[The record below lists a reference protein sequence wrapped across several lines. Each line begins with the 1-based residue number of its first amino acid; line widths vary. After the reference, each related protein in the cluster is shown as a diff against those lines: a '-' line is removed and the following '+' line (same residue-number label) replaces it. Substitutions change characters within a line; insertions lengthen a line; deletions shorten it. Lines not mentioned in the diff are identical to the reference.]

1 MMRASRINF
10 WLGAA
15 SQVLGCLGGLI
26 IEPPTIEVLNNV
38 HASLSLDPP
47 KWSKK
52 TQKKSSEVYINHI
65 SQKLNR
71 LSCSKANDE
80 GPDRLAWMIVRD
92 LSDIFHSGRIEFEKA
107 WDKYMVKDRFSR
119 KNSNLPNILPEEE
132 EILGTLYN
140 WLKGGRHGWSKYQ
153 RDLTQQW
160 AVSRVRKL
168 KEFKMTKGTVRV
180 AVDFHTFAMA
190 WHCSRVYDSIAYALA
205 ISRSCHW
212 QPRGFE
218 DHSII
223 EVIKKTPMWRKS
235 DNCATSEEYLK
246 VLMAMENP
254 HSAPPL
260 EISPKL
266 GQYDVDS
273 CYLDILNKFN
283 HLSQILNLSF
293 IHEDSQYLFWKCL
306 DSATDD
312 EDLKFLME
320 AFQDFCSYF
329 WRGNPFDNS
338 FKYHQLVFRIGSKVR
353 NYLGIKTEKLSGSNI
368 ERSGKTMS
376 TKQSKTSE
384 KTVIEEIESFY
395 CKTRL
400 VMRYVEEFS
409 QTVKQKGFISVFH
422 PKPRASLAQL
432 RHLAF
437 LISDHMSPLYSLDF
451 NEEAVVYN
459 INKQL
464 EIHEFPASIQHS
476 MLGIMGNKH
485 YSFENLKES
494 LLPSIREAGQTQLEA
509 VETFYENL
517 EFLVSKMKNK
527 STPLS
532 EETKKDYS
540 YVIQTKLKELYQLIL
555 KKFSHNE
562 FQNNTVVWE
571 QVFLAV
577 KQELSSSSSE
587 NADKLIKVLKHGHL
601 IRRNIPVL
609 HHIYYIMTQ
618 TNEKEK
624 KIIFGV
630 MNHKLNSLEAEMTP
644 IEFERLSEISFLV
657 QALSKETTYSV
668 WSKTLLGKLSI
679 LPHDLAMNFDEI
691 LFDSSRS
698 ILARK
703 IDHLF
708 KFHRIQNVLEGVEE
722 LLSEE
727 SKTTLKK
734 ITNFLSFQRV
744 DCDIM
749 IMAQGLMK
757 GLITDFSS
765 SYPGDLYM
773 NCMKI

>member
-1 MMRASRINF
+1 MKKLPHDLAMTVDGLMADSSRRILLKKMDIVCADYRVQAILDPILDRLSVDTRSLLRRARLLLASKQVNNKVHIMAKMLFNNAFADFSQFKDPGVKASGHATGDLWQIVLCDGAPQDTDGTADSGPYESQAGKAGTFYDESFQNQFLARRCITGSGLLGWPNNRASHNRI
-10 WLGAA
+10 
-15 SQVLGCLGGLI
+15 
-26 IEPPTIEVLNNV
+26 NNV

-190 WHCSRVYDSIAYALA
+190 WHCSRVYDSIGVGFRVTNDFEAYALA

-212 QPRGFE
+212 QPRGLE

-223 EVIKKTPMWRKS
+223 EVIKKTPIWRKS

-283 HLSQILNLSF
+283 HLSQILNLTF

-312 EDLKFLME
+312 EDLKFLIE
-320 AFQDFCSYF
+320 AFQDFCGYF

-353 NYLGIKTEKLSGSNI
+353 DYLGIRTEKLSGSNI
-368 ERSGKTMS
+368 EKAGMAMS
-376 TKQSKTSE
+376 TKQSKSSE
-384 KTVIEEIESFY
+384 KTLIELIEAFY
-395 CKTRL
+395 RKTRL

-464 EIHEFPASIQHS
+464 EIHDFPTSIQHS

-517 EFLVSKMKNK
+517 EFLIGLDPVGKVAGI
-527 STPLS
+527 S
-532 EETKKDYS
+532 E
-540 YVIQTKLKELYQLIL
+540 
-555 KKFSHNE
+555 
-562 FQNNTVVWE
+562 
-571 QVFLAV
+571 
-577 KQELSSSSSE
+577 
-587 NADKLIKVLKHGHL
+587 
-601 IRRNIPVL
+601 
-609 HHIYYIMTQ
+609 
-618 TNEKEK
+618 
-624 KIIFGV
+624 
-630 MNHKLNSLEAEMTP
+630 
-644 IEFERLSEISFLV
+644 
-657 QALSKETTYSV
+657 
-668 WSKTLLGKLSI
+668 
-679 LPHDLAMNFDEI
+679 
-691 LFDSSRS
+691 
-698 ILARK
+698 
-703 IDHLF
+703 
-708 KFHRIQNVLEGVEE
+708 
-722 LLSEE
+722 
-727 SKTTLKK
+727 
-734 ITNFLSFQRV
+734 
-744 DCDIM
+744 
-749 IMAQGLMK
+749 
-757 GLITDFSS
+757 
-765 SYPGDLYM
+765 
-773 NCMKI
+773 

>member
-1 MMRASRINF
+1 MPAS
-10 WLGAA
+10 LA
-15 SQVLGCLGGLI
+15 V
-26 IEPPTIEVLNNV
+26 NNV

-71 LSCSKANDE
+71 LSFYGSKANDE

-190 WHCSRVYDSIAYALA
+190 WHCSRVYDSIGVGFRVTNDFEAYALA

-223 EVIKKTPMWRKS
+223 EVIEKTPIWRKS

-293 IHEDSQYLFWKCL
+293 IHEDT
-306 DSATDD
+306 TDD

-320 AFQDFCSYF
+320 AFQDFCGYF
-329 WRGNPFDNS
+329 LRGNPFDNS

-353 NYLGIKTEKLSGSNI
+353 DYLGIRTEKLSGSTI
-368 ERSGKTMS
+368 EKSGMAMS
-376 TKQSKTSE
+376 KKQSKSSE
-384 KTVIEEIESFY
+384 KTLIEEIEAFY

-400 VMRYVEEFS
+400 VMRHVEEFS

-432 RHLAF
+432 RH
-437 LISDHMSPLYSLDF
+437 LDF

-527 STPLS
+527 STPL
-532 EETKKDYS
+532 
-540 YVIQTKLKELYQLIL
+540 I
-555 KKFSHNE
+555 
-562 FQNNTVVWE
+562 VWE

-609 HHIYYIMTQ
+609 HHIYLQ
-618 TNEKEK
+618 LQKAD
-624 KIIFGV
+624 
-630 MNHKLNSLEAEMTP
+630 HWRNSK
-644 IEFERLSEISFLV
+644 S
-657 QALSKETTYSV
+657 
-668 WSKTLLGKLSI
+668 
-679 LPHDLAMNFDEI
+679 
-691 LFDSSRS
+691 
-698 ILARK
+698 
-703 IDHLF
+703 
-708 KFHRIQNVLEGVEE
+708 
-722 LLSEE
+722 
-727 SKTTLKK
+727 
-734 ITNFLSFQRV
+734 
-744 DCDIM
+744 
-749 IMAQGLMK
+749 
-757 GLITDFSS
+757 
-765 SYPGDLYM
+765 
-773 NCMKI
+773 